1 MYVFRS
7 WSKWVLLNLGIVAAA
22 GVLLRYK
29 ILFPLPVFDFKNLLH
44 AHSHFA
50 FSGWVSLGL
59 FVGIAAVLAQ
69 HTQLKLSVYSKLFAL
84 AQVAAFGMLLTFP
97 FMGYKAPSIAFST
110 LSIFISYSFTWF
122 AWKDINRSSLSKLVA
137 VYFKAGLSFYSL
149 SSIGAFYLAWLM
161 ASKTGTQNWY
171 IGSVYFFLHFQYNGW
186 FLFAVLGLFFHQLQ
200 RWPVVFNKQKLPV
213 IFHILFASC
222 FPAVLLSMLWMQL
235 PAWLYWLSVAT
246 ALAQLAALGL
256 LWKFI
261 LPLWKVLRV
270 QLHPVTR
277 WLWLFAFVALSGKFL
292 LQALSVIPALS
303 YLAFGFRPIVIG
315 YLHLIFLGFAS
326 FFILGYMIQQQ
337 LLPVTLSRPGILL
350 FTGGALL
357 NEIFLL
363 AMGIAALDYRGLP
376 VMNYFL
382 LGAALMIFTGLVLLL
397 ASCHRK
403 KGTSASTGADL
414 EQKPIRRTL
423 SSN

>member
-1 MYVFRS
+1 MQMFRS
-7 WSKWVLLNLGIVAAA
+7 WSKWTLLNLGIVAAA

-59 FVGIAAVLAQ
+59 FVGITAAIAQ
-69 HTQLKLSVYSKLFAL
+69 HTQLKLSVYSKLFAFG
-84 AQVAAFGMLLTFP
+84 QIAAFGMLLTFP

-110 LSIFISYSFTWF
+110 LSIFFSYLFTWF
-122 AWKDINRSSLSKLVA
+122 AWKDINRSSLSKLVGA
-137 VYFKAGLSFYSL
+137 CFKAGLSFYSL

-161 ASKTGTQNWY
+161 ASKTGTHNLY
-171 IGSVYFFLHFQYNGW
+171 IGSIYFFLHFQYNGW
-186 FLFAVLGLFFHQLQ
+186 FLFGVLGLFFYQLQ
-200 RWPVVFNKQKLPV
+200 RWPVLFNKKKLPI
-213 IFHILFASC
+213 IFQLLFISC

-235 PAWLYWLSVAT
+235 PAWLYWLAVAT
-246 ALAQLAALGL
+246 ALTQVVALGL

-261 LPLWKVLRV
+261 VPLWTAIRA
-270 QLHPVTR
+270 QLNPVTR
-277 WLWLFAFVALSGKFL
+277 WLWTFAFIALSGKFL
-292 LQALSVIPALS
+292 LQALSVVPALS

-337 LLPVTLSRPGILL
+337 LLPARLSRKGLLL
-350 FTGGALL
+350 FISGALL
-357 NEIFLL
+357 NEVFLL
-363 AMGIAALDYRGLP
+363 IMGIAAIDYRGLP

-382 LGAALMIFTGLVLLL
+382 LGAALIMFTGLVLLSV
-397 ASCHRK
+397 SCHRK
-403 KGTSASTGADL
+403 EARVVMAESDL
-414 EQKPIRRTL
+414 KQKPIRCTQ